1 MLNDLPAELLLNI
14 LSFLDNTEGLSSS
27 SRNLNSAVGDYQA
40 GVLRGRLAR
49 IPQADL
55 LVQIWSPPSFFSRN
69 GRGRR
74 SPTFVFR
81 PQDLLNILGDPT
93 VFPLVER
100 YIDTLES
107 KAQVAREVANYLV
120 TIVNFSG
127 FRSNE
132 NEARMSF
139 VTTLV
144 IYLWSVEQRHG
155 HDIDGY
161 LSTLRDGYTFQDLCT
176 RDQFFLDLP
185 VDTQRYLAACYSEL
199 SQYLRHPFGPQGEG
213 MWLQRI
219 IAQEGMEGVLARLN
233 KRSAGR

>member
-40 GVLRGRLAR
+40 SVLRGRLAR
-49 IPQADL
+49 IPQADR
-55 LVQIWSPPSFFSRN
+55 LVQIWSPSFFSRD

-74 SPTFVFR
+74 SPTFVSR
-81 PQDLLNILGDPT
+81 PLDLLNILGDPT
-93 VFPLVER
+93 VVPLVER
-100 YIDTLES
+100 YIDTLER
-107 KAQVAREVANYLV
+107 KAQVAQEVANYLV

-132 NEARMSF
+132 ARMSF
-139 VTTLV
+139 ATTLV

-161 LSTLRDGYTFQDLCT
+161 LSTLRDGYTFQDLCA

-185 VDTQRYLAACYSEL
+185 ADTRRYLAACYSEL
-199 SQYLRHPFGPQGEG
+199 SKYLRHPFGPQGEG
-213 MWLQRI
+213 MWLQRV
-219 IAQEGMEGVLARLN
+219 IAQRRRGWKEFWPD
-233 KRSAGR
+233 